1 MISPLL
7 QDTFGRIAENLLTA
21 FVNDKFKNPYVAAT
35 LAPIVSTFV
44 ETILTGNS
52 TQTVSTPLE
61 TVDPSFWDQATRQ
74 YQEVNP

>member
-7 QDTFGRIAENLLTA
+7 QDTFGRIAENLLAA
-21 FVNDKFKNPYVAAT
+21 FVNDKIKNPYVAAT
-35 LAPIVSTFV
+35 IAPLVSTFV
-44 ETILTGNS
+44 GTILTGNA
-52 TQTVSTPLE
+52 TQTVSTPPN